1 MRKYISLNS
10 IFLFI
15 IPIVTLLICLQIHV
29 IYYELRSLPFID
41 GEASVSLIGRQEK
54 TITIFK
60 TGLFLYAIISVF
72 FYFSISE
79 IFLSQKIKNKFKFYG
94 IVANLSL
101 CIYLFSLGK
110 QESFYEISRRLSIIL
125 FIATMYINHIYL
137 VKKLKFLKLT
147 NRIHSSGKLFSIFYI
162 IIFLMTILIII
173 GLPWV
178 NPLFEYPHKLKNV
191 IEWNLLFLTVIFYIP
206 LSFLLYRLDTK

>member
-79 IFLSQKIKNKFKFYG
+79 IFLSQKI
-94 IVANLSL
+94 
-101 CIYLFSLGK
+101 
-110 QESFYEISRRLSIIL
+110 RLSTNAKSNEIMRQSCDDSISGSGVVSL
-125 FIATMYINHIYL
+125 NSGYYY
-137 VKKLKFLKLT
+137 FLQ
-147 NRIHSSGKLFSIFYI
+147 G
-162 IIFLMTILIII
+162 
-173 GLPWV
+173 V
-178 NPLFEYPHKLKNV
+178 
-191 IEWNLLFLTVIFYIP
+191 
-206 LSFLLYRLDTK
+206 YR

>member
-60 TGLFLYAIISVF
+60 TGLFLYAIISRFRLLCPSFPLGVF
-72 FYFSISE
+72 FSSFTA
-79 IFLSQKIKNKFKFYG
+79 L
-94 IVANLSL
+94 
-101 CIYLFSLGK
+101 LGFM
-110 QESFYEISRRLSIIL
+110 QTRGRPFCRV
-125 FIATMYINHIYL
+125 T
-137 VKKLKFLKLT
+137 
-147 NRIHSSGKLFSIFYI
+147 
-162 IIFLMTILIII
+162 
-173 GLPWV
+173 P
-178 NPLFEYPHKLKNV
+178 
-191 IEWNLLFLTVIFYIP
+191 
-206 LSFLLYRLDTK
+206 